1 MIWTPER
8 NAEQSTVVSRLY
20 AAAAEV
26 PCQRQAIVTGG
37 LPRSN
42 GAAPP
47 RSPAR
52 TCPATSL
59 SASKVS

>member
-8 NAEQSTVVSRLY
+8 NAEQSTVVARLY
-20 AAAAEV
+20 AAAAG
-26 PCQRQAIVTGG
+26 CRASDK
-37 LPRSN
+37 RSSPAACPALT

-52 TCPATSL
+52 TCPATSP
-59 SASKVS
+59 SASR